1 MKTKTIIILILAG
14 IIATISFNAKGP
26 ANETEKAQNETEK
39 PQIETDPAQN
49 ETAADKMQAEI
60 KPQEVPKSAQCEKEE
75 VIYFDVPLSH
85 ELQDF
90 IFAEC
95 ETYNIAPAIIISMI
109 EHESQYQ
116 ADAIGDKGNSI
127 GLMQIQ
133 PKWHEER
140 MRRLGCMDL
149 LNPYENIKVAI
160 DFIVELRNIN
170 SELAWVLM
178 AYNGGQ
184 AHADKHAEAGT
195 ISDYAA
201 YVINRSRELQ
211 QSIEE

>member
-1 MKTKTIIILILAG
+1 MKSKIQHYAIVIFTG
-14 IIATISFNAKGP
+14 IIAITLFATHRP
-26 ANETEKAQNETEK
+26 ENETQKAQIETETE
-39 PQIETDPAQN
+39 QIETDPQ
-49 ETAADKMQAEI
+49 EKAADKMQAKI
-60 KPQEVPKSAQCEKEE
+60 KPQELPKSAQCEKEE
-75 VIYFDVPLSH
+75 VLYFDVPLPQ

-95 ETYNIAPAIIISMI
+95 ETYNIAPAIIIAMI
-109 EHESQYQ
+109 ERESNYQ
-116 ADAIGDKGNSI
+116 ANAIGDKGKSI

-140 MRRLGCMDL
+140 MQRLGCMDL

-160 DFIVELRNIN
+160 DLIVELRNIN

-184 AHADKHAEAGT
+184 VHADEHEAAGT
-195 ISDYAA
+195 MSNYAA
-201 YVINRSRELQ
+201 YVINRARELQ
-211 QSIEE
+211 QSIKE